1 MGQKSKQIERTNT
14 SIYTPKTPKTIK
26 RLAAWFIDIILIIV
40 VATGIALLTSAIYG
54 YDSYNNKC
62 YQKEIEYGIYVEDPK
77 GEFSFEDKTYTIC
90 YEVTGI
96 SDAEATARYEKLYQD
111 VEYKEAYSKR
121 SVGQVVITTCGIVAS
136 LTIFELIVPLILK
149 HGRTIGMK
157 FFDIGYV
164 TDEGIDVGFKSVF
177 IRFLFGKLVVGA
189 LIPYSG
195 IMLALLMPTYYTI
208 VGFVALFGV
217 IGINIL
223 LLLTTPE
230 KRGIHDYIAKC
241 IPVDNSCQIY
251 FKTLEELAKAKAE
264 EEKSKNEKKY
274 Y

>member
-1 MGQKSKQIERTNT
+1 MGQKTNKVERTNS
-14 SIYTPKTPKTIK
+14 SIYVPKAPKTIK

-40 VATGIALLTSAIYG
+40 VATGVALMTSAIYG

-77 GEFSFEDKTYTIC
+77 GELSFEDKTYTIC
-90 YEVTGI
+90 YEVEGI
-96 SDAEATARYEKLYQD
+96 TKEEASTRYEKLYQD
-111 VEYKEAYSKR
+111 SEYREAYSKR
-121 SVGQVVITTCGIVAS
+121 SIGQVIIITTAIVIS
-136 LTIFELIVPLILK
+136 ITIFELIVPLILK

-164 TDEGIDVGFKSVF
+164 TDEGIDVGVKEVF

-195 IMLALLMPTYYTI
+195 IMLSFLMPTQYTI
-208 VGFVALFGV
+208 VGFVAIFGV
-217 IGINIL
+217 IGINL
-223 LLLTTPE
+223 LLLFTTPE
-230 KRGIHDYIAKC
+230 KRGIHDFIAKC
-241 IPVDNSCQIY
+241 VPCDNSCQIY
-251 FKTLEELAKAKAE
+251 FKTIEELSKAKAE
-264 EEKSKNEKKY
+264 DERIKNEKKY

>member
-1 MGQKSKQIERTNT
+1 MDKKNVNVSNK
-14 SIYTPKTPKTIK
+14 SIYVPKTPKAIK
-26 RLAAWFIDIILIIV
+26 RFAAWFIDIILILV
-40 VATGIALLTSAIYG
+40 VATGIALITSTIYG
-54 YDSYNNKC
+54 YDSYNNTC

-77 GEFSFEDKTYTIC
+77 GDFTFEDKTYTIC
-90 YEVTGI
+90 YEVDGI
-96 SDAEATARYEKLYQD
+96 TDAEASKRYEELYKD
-111 VEYKEAYSKR
+111 LEYREAYSKR
-121 SVGQVVITTCGIVAS
+121 SAGQVVITTCSIVVS

-164 TDEGIDVGFKSVF
+164 TDEGIDVNFKTIF

-208 VGFVALFGV
+208 VGFVAIFGV

-223 LLLTTPE
+223 LLCMTPE

-241 IPVDNSCQIY
+241 IPTDNSSQIY
-251 FKTLEELAKAKAE
+251 FKTVDELAKAKAE
-264 EEKSKNEKKY
+264 EEKNKNEKKY